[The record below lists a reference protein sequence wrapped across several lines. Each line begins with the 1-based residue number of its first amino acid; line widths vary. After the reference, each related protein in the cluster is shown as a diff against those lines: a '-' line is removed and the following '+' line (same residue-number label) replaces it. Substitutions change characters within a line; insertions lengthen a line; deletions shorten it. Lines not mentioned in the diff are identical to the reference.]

1 MPRLLRFVQVPL
13 NLASEIQDS
22 DKLAQPKRRL
32 TLERPSD
39 DSERLEVLRDLNVLD
54 TQIDPKFEDITK
66 LVCTVFNVPIA
77 AVTLVDKE
85 RLFFKSLQGLE
96 YANNEM
102 DRNEAC
108 FCSWT
113 IAQKGNEVLVVEDAS
128 QDARYQSAYH
138 LDRLTLHVTRYC
150 TDTPEHAAVLV
161 HRSQPKTY
169 GFQSA
174 RLLIRLAA

>member
-1 MPRLLRFVQVPL
+1 VPL
-13 NLASEIQDS
+13 NLDSQSKGS
-22 DKLAQPKRRL
+22 DKLAEPTRRL
-32 TLERPSD
+32 TLERPSN

-54 TQIDPKFEDITK
+54 TQIDPKFEDITR

-138 LDRLTLHVTRYC
+138 LDRRTLYVTRYC
-150 TDTPEHAAVLV
+150 TDTPEHAAVLAY
-161 HRSQPKTY
+161 RSQQKHVAFGQP
-169 GFQSA
+169 GH
-174 RLLIRLAA
+174 